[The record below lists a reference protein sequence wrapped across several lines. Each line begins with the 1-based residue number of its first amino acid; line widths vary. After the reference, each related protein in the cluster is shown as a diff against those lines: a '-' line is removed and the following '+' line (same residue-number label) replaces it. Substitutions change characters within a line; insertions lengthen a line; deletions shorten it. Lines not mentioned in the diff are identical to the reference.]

1 MKDFNY
7 KSKLSYIQCFT
18 ITFFNENLK
27 ISRKYYKGTKNN
39 KGKMTLQ
46 ILHET

>member
-7 KSKLSYIQCFT
+7 ESKLSYIQCFT

-27 ISRKYYKGTKNN
+27 IKEI
-39 KGKMTLQ
+39 LQ
-46 ILHET
+46 RNQK